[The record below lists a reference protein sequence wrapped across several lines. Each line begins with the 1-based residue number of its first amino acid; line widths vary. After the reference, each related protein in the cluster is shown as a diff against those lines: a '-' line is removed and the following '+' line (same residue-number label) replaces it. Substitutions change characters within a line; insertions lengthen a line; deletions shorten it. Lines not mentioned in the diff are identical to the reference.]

1 MHKMDKVFQQNYA
14 SFSEVFDFLT
24 GIISNKNNFNILTN
38 KKYSELFKLTAMPS
52 QDSFLENTPIFI
64 PKTFISDK
72 NYWVIKPNDLCQGK
86 CIKLCNDKVKI
97 LKKMKKYF
105 MGIDRTYKDSEDEM
119 KSTLNPLNTLKP
131 PKIKI
136 KIPSQTIQTEEN
148 KNTNGSPEVK
158 KKKVLLTRYVSNS
171 IILQKYLEQPLL
183 YNNRKFDIRM
193 WVIVDHCLNVFM
205 FKEGHLKASSEEYNC
220 NNMDPFVHLTNY
232 SVQKNSSNFS
242 KYEFGNEIS
251 FSDFQKFLESNKNK
265 IKIFEDILPQIKSI
279 IDLSMNSVG
288 KNLNKRNSNFCFQ
301 MFGYDFIIDK
311 NFKVWLLEI
320 NDNPGLSES
329 SPLIKILVPRMIDD
343 CFRLTLDKIY
353 DTQYDSSIYDKST
366 GIYKSPY
373 PIEGYSDNDNMFE
386 FVCNLAN

>member
-1 MHKMDKVFQQNYA
+1 MDKVFQQNYT

-24 GIISNKNNFNILTN
+24 KIISNKNNFNVMTN
-38 KKYSELFKLTAMPS
+38 KKYTELFKLTAMS
-52 QDSFLENTPIFI
+52 TSDNILDNTPIYI

-86 CIKLCNDKVKI
+86 CIKLSNDKVKI

-119 KSTLNPLNTLKP
+119 KSSLNQPLNQNLNQQKT
-131 PKIKI
+131 KIKI
-136 KIPSQTIQTEEN
+136 SPTRLESEET
-148 KNTNGSPEVK
+148 KNINASPEVK
-158 KKKVLLTRYVSNS
+158 KKKVLLTRYMSNS

-183 YNNRKFDIRM
+183 YKNRKFDIRM

-232 SVQKNSSNFS
+232 SVQKNSLNFS

-251 FSDFQKFLESNKNK
+251 FSDFQNFLDLNK
-265 IKIFEDILPQIKSI
+265 INIKVSEDILPQIKSI
-279 IDLSMNSVG
+279 IDLSMNSIG

-353 DTQYDSSIYDKST
+353 DTQYDTCVLDN
-366 GIYKSPY
+366 GIYKSRFPV
-373 PIEGYSDNDNMFE
+373 EGYSDTENMFE
-386 FVCNLAN
+386 FICNLSN

>member
-1 MHKMDKVFQQNYA
+1 MHKMDKVFQHNFS
-14 SFSEVFDFLT
+14 SFSEVFDFLSK
-24 GIISNKNNFNILTN
+24 IISSKNPYNLLTN
-38 KKYSELFKLTAMPS
+38 KKYTDLFKLTALSTP
-52 QDSFLENTPIFI
+52 DSILENTPIFI

-105 MGIDRTYKDSEDEM
+105 LGIDRTYKDSEDEM
-119 KSTLNPLNTLKP
+119 KSSINLHKP
-131 PKIKI
+131 KKFLA
-136 KIPSQTIQTEEN
+136 SSLQSEEN
-148 KNTNGSPEVK
+148 KNESGSPEIK
-158 KKKVLLTRYVSNS
+158 KKKVLLTRYMSNS

-183 YNNRKFDIRM
+183 YKNRKFDIRM
-193 WVIVDHCLNVFM
+193 WVIVDHCLNVYM
-205 FKEGHLKASSEEYNC
+205 FKEGHLKASSEEYNG

-232 SVQKNSSNFS
+232 SVQKNSQNFS

-251 FSDFQKFLESNKNK
+251 FSDFQNFLDFTKSK
-265 IKIFEDILPQIKSI
+265 IKVHEDIMPQIKSI

-301 MFGYDFIIDK
+301 MFGYDFILDK

-329 SPLIKILVPRMIDD
+329 SPLIKKLVPRMIDD
-343 CFRLTLDKIY
+343 SFRLTLDKIF
-353 DTQYDSSIYDKST
+353 DTQYDSSVYDKST
-366 GIYKSPY
+366 GIYKTRFPV
-373 PIEGYSDNDNMFE
+373 EGYSDSENMFE
-386 FVCNLAN
+386 FICNLSN